1 VSFTL
6 GVVLFA
12 LGIGISIALHEA
24 GHMWTAKAFG
34 MKVRRYYIGF
44 GPKVFSFRRGETEYG
59 LKWIPAGGFCDIA
72 GMTALDP
79 VTTEEAPRAF
89 FKKATWKRVV
99 VLSAGSG
106 MHFLIGIV
114 LLYVLAVF
122 SGLPA
127 DNTSA
132 LAGRTG
138 CVPATQDPVTLAP
151 SPCDPNSISPA
162 QRAGIQPGDKIL
174 SVGGTPTPTWS
185 DTVNAIREHTGPTA
199 FVLERDGHQIDVS
212 VDVATVQRTPV
223 LAQPGHPNPLE
234 TVGAIGLAQLTT
246 VQYNPVTAVP
256 ATFLFT
262 GEMFRAT
269 WQGLIM
275 FPEKVPAVLKAIGGA
290 PPDLNRPVSVVGAS
304 IIGGDAAEAGQWAF
318 FLLLLAALN
327 FFVGVFNLVPLLPLD
342 GGHIAVNLYERVRD
356 SVRQRLGKAK
366 MPPVDY
372 TRLLPV
378 TYAFI
383 LVLGAISL
391 LTITADIV
399 NPIRFPQ

>member
-1 VSFTL
+1 MSFTL

-24 GHMWTAKAFG
+24 GHMWSAKSFG

-59 LKWIPAGGFCDIA
+59 LKWVPAGGFCDIA

-79 VTTEEAPRAF
+79 VTTDEAPRAF
-89 FKKATWKRVV
+89 FRKATWKRVV

-114 LLYVLAVF
+114 LLYILAVS

-127 DNTSA
+127 DNTAA
-132 LAGRTG
+132 LAGRTA
-138 CVPATQDPVTLAP
+138 CLPATQDPVTLTL
-151 SPCDPNSISPA
+151 SPCDPKNPSPA
-162 QRAGIQPGDKIL
+162 ARAGIKPGDKIL
-174 SVGGTPTPTWS
+174 SVAGTPTSSWP
-185 DTVNAIREHTGPTA
+185 DVVNVIRSHAGPTP
-199 FVLERDGHQIDVS
+199 FVLERDGHQLTVT
-212 VDVATVQRTPV
+212 VDVATVRRAPL
-223 LAQPGHPNPLE
+223 LAQPGHPNPLGPA
-234 TVGAIGLAQLTT
+234 GAIGLAQLTT
-246 VQYNPVTAVP
+246 QHYGPVGAVP
-256 ATFLFT
+256 ATLRFT
-262 GEMFRAT
+262 GQMFAAT

-275 FPEKVPAVLKAIGGA
+275 FPEKVPAVLQAIGGA

-304 IIGGDAAEAGQWAF
+304 IIGGDAVEQGAWSF
-318 FLLLLAALN
+318 FVLLLAALN

-356 SVRQRLGKAK
+356 VVRKRLGKATL
-366 MPPVDY
+366 PPVDY

-399 NPIRFPQ
+399 NPIRLPQ